1 MRKTFLYGAAF
12 NMALELNQSNK
23 TAREL
28 LDRMDKEG
36 LGLSKRKTNSQKK

>member
-1 MRKTFLYGAAF
+1 MRKTLLYVAAF

-36 LGLSKRKTNSQKK
+36 LGLPKKKTNTEK